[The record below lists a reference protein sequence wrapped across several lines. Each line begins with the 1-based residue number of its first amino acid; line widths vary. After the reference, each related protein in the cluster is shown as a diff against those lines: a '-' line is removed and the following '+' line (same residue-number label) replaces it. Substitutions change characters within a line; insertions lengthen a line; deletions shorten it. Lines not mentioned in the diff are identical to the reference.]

1 MLWSGKLRFLLLLAL
16 LVPCIALAAR
26 PVFDFNENCKEAYHE
41 IIQLRVDDA
50 RQLIE
55 QEKKIN
61 PENLTPYFLEN
72 YIGTFKLLFNGDR
85 SDYEK
90 YLNLSD
96 KRLSR
101 IKKGSSD
108 SPYYL
113 FFQSVMNL
121 QTAACK
127 FKFGDKVSSFWYIR
141 RAYLQIIENKS
152 KYPHFGPNKIIMGPM
167 QALIGS
173 IPSNYRWAIRLLGF
187 KEGSIA
193 RGLKLM
199 HAFLT
204 EDQGEENFFKQEA
217 VFYYVYMVFYLK
229 HQPDSAIAI
238 IKRRGL
244 DLKNNAL
251 YAFMAANLYMN
262 DHAAAEAMKI
272 LKERQHSSAY
282 LDIPVMHYELA
293 TAYLYHLELDNA
305 LKEYKNFLKD
315 YKGGLYAKD
324 ALFKIS
330 WIYFLKG
337 NKAES
342 IKYRDLVLSKG
353 SSVTDADKV
362 AVRTVKNNQWPD
374 KTILK
379 ARLLFSGGYF
389 EEALHQL
396 LSRSVEDYKSLVDK
410 VEYTYFLAR
419 IRDEM
424 GMDDQA
430 LLLYKATIEGGQS
443 LPEYFAARAALQTG
457 FIYEKRGEVQKAIT
471 YFQKCLDMPN
481 KEYKESLDQR
491 AKSGINRLKTK

>member
-1 MLWSGKLRFLLLLAL
+1 MLLLLPVL
-16 LVPCIALAAR
+16 LMPVTKMAAQS
-26 PVFDFNENCKEAYHE
+26 VFDFNENTKEAYHR
-41 IIQLRVDDA
+41 IIQLRVGDA
-50 RQLIE
+50 QELIDE
-55 QEKKIN
+55 EKRIHPDN
-61 PENLTPYFLEN
+61 RVPYFLEN
-72 YIGTFKLLFNGDR
+72 YIGTFKLLFNGDQ
-85 SDYEK
+85 SDYDAF
-90 YLNLSD
+90 LNMSD
-96 KRLSR
+96 KRLSQ
-101 IKKGSSD
+101 IKKGPAS

-113 FFQSVMNL
+113 YLQSVINL

-127 FKFGDKVSSFWYIR
+127 FKFGDKISSFWYIR
-141 RAYLQIIENKS
+141 RAYLQITENQK
-152 KYPHFGPNKIIMGPM
+152 KFPDFGPNKIIMGPM

-173 IPSNYRWAIRLLGF
+173 IPSNYRWAVRLLGF
-187 KEGSIA
+187 GGGSIA
-193 RGLKLM
+193 GGLELM
-199 HAFLT
+199 HSFLT
-204 EDQGEENFFKQEA
+204 HDQGAENFFKQEA

-238 IKRRGL
+238 IKRRDL

-262 DHAAAEAMKI
+262 DHAADKALEI
-272 LKERQHSSAY
+272 LKERQNSPAY

-305 LKEYKNFLKD
+305 VEQYKRFLKN

-324 ALFKIS
+324 ALLKIS
-330 WIYFLKG
+330 WIYYLKG
-337 NKAES
+337 DKAES
-342 IKYRDLVLSKG
+342 EKYRQLVLKEG
-353 SSVTDADKV
+353 TSVTDADKV
-362 AVRTVKNNQWPD
+362 AVMEVKNNQWPD
-374 KTILK
+374 KTILQ

-389 EEALHQL
+389 SEALQKL
-396 LSRSVEDYKSLVDK
+396 LGRSVENYKRQVDK

-430 LLLYKATIEGGQS
+430 IRLYDAVIRDGHD

-457 FIYEKRGEVQKAIT
+457 FIYEKRGEVQKAIN